1 MSRIHKHVYIFYL
14 HFYFIFVF
22 KNRNSRGISVALS
35 FLCPFDDVLK
45 EKKLSQGSLA
55 RINFRAPVKVPV
67 KQDAPLY

>member
-1 MSRIHKHVYIFYL
+1 M
-14 HFYFIFVF
+14 
-22 KNRNSRGISVALS
+22 ALS